1 VVESVHQHPHTHPAV
16 GDDGRMKR
24 VLIVSLALT
33 LGFVVFEALAG
44 FRAHSLALLS
54 DAGHNFTDA
63 FALLLAAFGVYL
75 QARPGDHTR
84 TYGYQRAGVLA
95 AFVNALLLVLLAA
108 VLFYESYRRL
118 INPEPVVANTMMIV
132 AAVALLLNLGIA
144 WALGGHGH
152 HHHDL
157 NVRAAWLHMAGD
169 AASSAAIILGALLI
183 RYTGWQAIDPILSI
197 LIGVGIVWSGWG
209 IIRDSL
215 NILLEGLPKGLQ
227 LKHVSGELSQLPGVI
242 DVHDLHIWS
251 LGSDSRALSC
261 HVLIDDMPPSESDS
275 ILRRIND
282 LLCARFH
289 ITHTTIQFE
298 HVKCILAETH
308 CTSALQGA
316 LQPTAQ
322 TPHRH

>member
-1 VVESVHQHPHTHPAV
+1 MVEAADQHPHTHQPL

-24 VLIVSLALT
+24 VLIASLALT

-44 FRAHSLALLS
+44 FSARSLALLS

-75 QARPGDHTR
+75 QARPGDQER

-95 AFVNALLLVLLAA
+95 AFVNALSLVVLAA
-108 VLFYESYRRL
+108 VLFYASYQRL
-118 INPEPVVANTMMIV
+118 LHPEPVAANIMMIV

-169 AASSAAIILGALLI
+169 AASSAAIIAGALLI
-183 RYTGWQAIDPILSI
+183 RYTGWQAIDPVLSI
-197 LIGVGIVWSGWG
+197 LIGIAIVWSGWG

-227 LKHVSGELSQLPGVI
+227 LKNVSSELSQLPGVI

-251 LGSDSRALSC
+251 LGSESRALSC

-282 LLCARFH
+282 VLCARFH

-308 CTSALQGA
+308 CTSAIQA
-316 LQPTAQ
+316 TVQ

>member
-1 VVESVHQHPHTHPAV
+1 MVEIAHQHPHTHQPA

-24 VLIVSLALT
+24 VLIVSLVVT

-44 FRAHSLALLS
+44 LRAHSLALLS

-75 QARPGDHTR
+75 QARPGDHNR

-95 AFVNALLLVLLAA
+95 AFINALLLVVLAA
-108 VLFYESYRRL
+108 VLFFESYQRL
-118 INPEPVVANTMMIV
+118 MHPEPVAANTMMIV
-132 AAVALLLNLGIA
+132 AAAALALNLGIA

-169 AASSAAIILGALLI
+169 AGSSAAIIGGALLI
-183 RYTGWQAIDPILSI
+183 RYTGWLAIDPIMSI
-197 LIGVGIVWSGWG
+197 LIGVAIVWSGWG
-209 IIRDSL
+209 IIRESL

-227 LKHVSGELSQLPGVI
+227 LKSVSTELSRLPGVI

-251 LGSDSRALSC
+251 LGSESRALSC

-282 LLCARFH
+282 LLCDRFH
-289 ITHTTIQFE
+289 IRHTTIQFE

-308 CTSALQGA
+308 CTSAMQTA
-316 LQPTAQ
+316 TQPH
-322 TPHRH
+322 HRH

>member
-1 VVESVHQHPHTHPAV
+1 
-16 GDDGRMKR
+16 MKR
-24 VLIVSLALT
+24 ILIISLVLT
-33 LGFVVFEALAG
+33 LGFVVFETAAG
-44 FRAHSLALLS
+44 FAAHSLALLS

-63 FALLLAAFGVYL
+63 FALLLAAFGIYL

-95 AFVNALLLVLLAA
+95 AFVNALTLVLLAA
-108 VLFYESYRRL
+108 VLFYESYQRLHPPRAGSSQHHDDRRGDRVS
-118 INPEPVVANTMMIV
+118 PEP
-132 AAVALLLNLGIA
+132 GIA

-169 AASSAAIILGALLI
+169 AASSAAIILGGCRHPLHQLAV
-183 RYTGWQAIDPILSI
+183 IDPILSI
-197 LIGVGIVWSGWG
+197 LIGVAIVWSGWG

-227 LKHVSGELSQLPGVI
+227 LKKVSAELSQVEGVI

-251 LGSDSRALSC
+251 LGSESRALSC

-282 LLCARFH
+282 VLCERFH
-289 ITHTTIQFE
+289 ILHTTIQFE

-308 CTSALQGA
+308 CTTTQT
-316 LQPTAQ
+316 TAQ
-322 TPHRH
+322 QEHRH

>member
-1 VVESVHQHPHTHPAV
+1 MEVEMAAKHQHPHVPQPA

-24 VLIVSLALT
+24 VLIVSLILT
-33 LGFVVFEALAG
+33 LGFVIFEAAAG
-44 FRAHSLALLS
+44 FSARSLALLS

-63 FALLLAAFGVYL
+63 FALLLAAFGIYW

-95 AFVNALLLVLLAA
+95 AFVNALLLVGLAV
-108 VLFYESYRRL
+108 VLFYESYQRL
-118 INPEPVVANTMMIV
+118 LHPQPAAAGIMMIV
-132 AAVALLLNLGIA
+132 AAVALALNLGIA

-157 NVRAAWLHMAGD
+157 NVRAAWVHMAGD
-169 AASSAAIILGALLI
+169 AASSVAIIGGALLI
-183 RYTGWQAIDPILSI
+183 RYTGWQTIDPVLSI
-197 LIGVGIVWSGWG
+197 LIGIAIVWSGWG

-215 NILLEGLPKGLQ
+215 NILLEGLPKGLN
-227 LKHVSGELSQLPGVI
+227 LKNVSGELSHVPGVI

-251 LGSDSRALSC
+251 LGSESRALSC

-282 LLCARFH
+282 VLCDRFR
-289 ITHTTIQFE
+289 IRHTTIQFE

-308 CTSALQGA
+308 CSTAVQT
-316 LQPTAQ
+316 TAQ
-322 TPHRH
+322 QEHRH

>member
-1 VVESVHQHPHTHPAV
+1 MEAVHQHPHTHSPA
-16 GDDGRMKR
+16 GDDARMKR

-33 LGFVVFEALAG
+33 LGFVVFEAMAGLA
-44 FRAHSLALLS
+44 AHSLALLS

-63 FALLLAAFGVYL
+63 FALLLAALGVYW

-95 AFVNALLLVLLAA
+95 AFINALSLVLLAA
-108 VLFYESYRRL
+108 VLFYESYQRL
-118 INPEPVVANTMMIV
+118 LHPEPVAANTMIV
-132 AAVALLLNLGIA
+132 VASAALLLNLAIA

-183 RYTGWQAIDPILSI
+183 RYTGWQVIDPVLSI
-197 LIGVGIVWSGWG
+197 LIGIAIVWSGWG

-227 LKHVSGELSQLPGVI
+227 LKNVSGELSQVAGVI

-261 HVLIDDMPPSESDS
+261 HVLIDDMPPSASDS
-275 ILRRIND
+275 ILRQIND
-282 LLCARFH
+282 LLCARFQ
-289 ITHTTIQFE
+289 IRHTTVQFE

-308 CTSALQGA
+308 CTSAIQA
-316 LQPTAQ
+316 APRE
-322 TPHRH
+322 HRH